1 MLGAGHGQL
10 GAMPGQRS
18 PEDVAKRSA
27 VKLALLHLR
36 LRLLGAGTGWALRTQ
51 EVQAARNAA
60 IAELGFRVVRLSGRR
75 GMLAP
80 EEGTE
85 ARGSETVVGGA
96 NDQRRHTTGSRRS
109 RS

>member
-10 GAMPGQRS
+10 GPMPGQRS

-27 VKLALLHLR
+27 VKLALLHVR
-36 LRLLGAGTGWALRTQ
+36 LRLLGHRLGGDRLQ

-85 ARGSETVVGGA
+85 ARGSETGVGGA
-96 NDQRRHTTGSRRS
+96 NDQRRHTTGSKRS
-109 RS
+109 GS